1 MSKIKETRHRVNVT
15 FEIRDYEEI
24 RKVAAKLGKDT
35 GTLVREWALDGLN
48 GNLNKNNIDFLLP
61 LIQETVRNVLLPELA
76 AMRKM
81 EAKTCI
87 QAGAAAYLSAEAIF
101 RFVPEDC
108 RTEVKEAYEQ
118 ARKKAV
124 HYLRNNSSAP
134 ETTTFSED

>member
-1 MSKIKETRHRVNVT
+1 MSNIKDSRHRVNVT
-15 FEIRDYEEI
+15 FEVNDYEKI
-24 RKVAAKLGKDT
+24 RQVAAKQGKDP

-48 GNLNKNNIDFLLP
+48 GNLNRDNIDFILP

-101 RFVPEDC
+101 RFVPEDY
-108 RTEVKEAYEQ
+108 RTDVKEAYEQ

-124 HYLRNNSSAP
+124 HYLRNNSSVP
-134 ETTTFSED
+134 ETTTISED